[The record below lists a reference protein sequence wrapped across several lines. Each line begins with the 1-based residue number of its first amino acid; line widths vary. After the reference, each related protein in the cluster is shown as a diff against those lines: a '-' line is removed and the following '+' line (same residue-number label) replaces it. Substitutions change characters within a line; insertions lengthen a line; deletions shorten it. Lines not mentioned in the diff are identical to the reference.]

1 MEELPEAIRNFTR
14 EVNRLLDQARQIEEV
29 TRERERQM
37 AEEDGLEYTDEEI
50 EERVALQM
58 KSMDYTGRINA
69 EIEKLNKE
77 FGRYA

>member
-1 MEELPEAIRNFTR
+1 MEELPQVLRNFTR

-29 TRERERQM
+29 TREKERQM

>member
-1 MEELPEAIRNFTR
+1 MEELPQAIRNFSR
-14 EVNRLLDQARQIEEV
+14 EVNRLLDQARQIEQV
-29 TRERERQM
+29 TREKERQM

-58 KSMDYTGRINA
+58 KSMDYTGLINA

>member
-1 MEELPEAIRNFTR
+1 MEELPKVLRNFTR

-58 KSMDYTGRINA
+58 KSMDYAGLINA

>member
-1 MEELPEAIRNFTR
+1 MEELPQAIRNFSR

-29 TRERERQM
+29 TREKERQM

-58 KSMDYTGRINA
+58 KSMDYTGLINA

>member
-1 MEELPEAIRNFTR
+1 MEELPQVLRNFTR

>member
-1 MEELPEAIRNFTR
+1 MEELPKALRNFTR

-58 KSMDYTGRINA
+58 KSMDYAGLINA

>member
-1 MEELPEAIRNFTR
+1 MEELPKVLRNFTR
-14 EVNRLLDQARQIEEV
+14 EINRLLDQARQIEEV

-58 KSMDYTGRINA
+58 KSMDYTSRINA

>member
-1 MEELPEAIRNFTR
+1 MEELPKVLRNFTR

-58 KSMDYTGRINA
+58 KSMDYTARINA
-69 EIEKLNKE
+69 EFEKLNKE

>member
-1 MEELPEAIRNFTR
+1 MEALPEAIRNFTR

>member
-1 MEELPEAIRNFTR
+1 MEELPKVLRNFTR

-58 KSMDYTGRINA
+58 KSMDYTSRINA
-69 EIEKLNKE
+69 EFEKLNKE

>member
-1 MEELPEAIRNFTR
+1 MEELPKVLRNFTR
-14 EVNRLLDQARQIEEV
+14 EVNRLLAQARQIEEV

-58 KSMDYTGRINA
+58 KSMDYTSRINA
-69 EIEKLNKE
+69 EFEKLNKE

>member
-1 MEELPEAIRNFTR
+1 MLRNFTR

-50 EERVALQM
+50 EERVAIQM

>member
-58 KSMDYTGRINA
+58 KSMDYTSRINA

>member
-1 MEELPEAIRNFTR
+1 MEELPQAIRNFSR
-14 EVNRLLDQARQIEEV
+14 EVNRLLDQARQIEQV
-29 TRERERQM
+29 TREKERQM

-50 EERVALQM
+50 EERVAIQM
-58 KSMDYTGRINA
+58 KSMDYTGLINA

>member
-1 MEELPEAIRNFTR
+1 MEELPQVLRNFTR

-50 EERVALQM
+50 EERVAIQM